1 MAPNESTRWTKS
13 RILQASEA
21 IDYQLDSPGS
31 IVVQTEDYYLV
42 RLPDRLL
49 SPTSGLAQAWIS
61 SARPFGDYAGEAEE
75 TVRKWGLHE
84 IGWWIDVNT
93 HAAVEESLIARGG
106 EVCDAY
112 QLLALELNDS
122 WLDIGAPEH
131 GITVSLVHDR
141 PTFDDAVQVEIKGW
155 NRPQVDAST
164 IDDLYNEMLADLQ
177 TWSAYAVVAYLRG
190 TPVAVGRTRLFGEV
204 VRLSGAVT
212 LPTSRGRGAYHA
224 ILNARLRIAREHGA
238 TLALTRARPATS
250 APILH
255 RAGFADYNDERCYR
269 LTL

>member
-1 MAPNESTRWTKS
+1 MVPNESTRWTKS
-13 RILQASEA
+13 RILEASAA
-21 IDYQLDSPGS
+21 IDYQLTSPGS

-42 RLPDRLL
+42 RLPDHLL

-61 SARPFGDYAGEAEE
+61 SVRPFGDYAGEAEE
-75 TVRKWGLHE
+75 TVRQWGLHE
-84 IGWWIDVNT
+84 IWWWIDANT
-93 HAAVEESLIARGG
+93 PAAVEESLLARGG
-106 EVCDAY
+106 ELCDTY

-122 WLDIGAPEH
+122 WLDTGAPGQ
-131 GITVSLVHDR
+131 GITVALENDR
-141 PTFDDAVQVEIKGW
+141 PTFDDAVKVETKGW
-155 NRPQVDAST
+155 NRPQMDASI
-164 IDDLYNEMLADLQ
+164 IDSQYNQMLADLQ

-204 VRLSGAVT
+204 ARLSGAVT

-224 ILNARLRIAREHGA
+224 ILKARLRIAREHGA

-255 RAGFADYNDERCYR
+255 RVGFADYNDERCYR
-269 LTL
+269 LSL